1 MSGVVP
7 DPIARLLQLT
17 RRLGAARG
25 LDATL
30 QVVVDSAVELMH
42 APRVSIRLFDPTH
55 SRLIATCR
63 AGQPMHQNPTSTY
76 RPGEGLLGW
85 IAAHGQTLRSGD
97 AMADPR
103 FVRRPDMI
111 EQMGSYLGV
120 PITIDGQVVGVL
132 SAVAAERDAFTE
144 AHAQLLE
151 LVAGIAAPHVEVGR
165 LSRLAQVDA
174 LTGALN
180 RHGLDAVFPTSPRRA
195 ETVSVVLIDV
205 DHFKAVN
212 DQLGHGVGDECLKG
226 LARLLSQL
234 IREEDALI
242 RYGGEEF
249 LLVLPNTALMQAAAI
264 AERAREKLHASA
276 LIPGRAV
283 TLSAGVAEQ
292 TGDETREQT
301 IARADLA
308 LYEAKRQG
316 RDRVVLG

>member
-1 MSGVVP
+1 MS
-7 DPIARLLQLT
+7 DSIARLLQLT
-17 RRLGAARG
+17 RRLGTSRG
-25 LDATL
+25 LEPTL
-30 QVVVDSAVELMH
+30 QAVVECTVDLVH

-63 AGQPMHQNPTSTY
+63 AGQAMHQNPTSTY

-85 IAAHGQTLRSGD
+85 IAAHGETLRTGD

-103 FVRRPDMI
+103 FLARPDMI
-111 EQMGSYLGV
+111 EPMGSYLGV
-120 PITIDGQVVGVL
+120 PITVDGQVVGVL
-132 SAVAAERDAFTE
+132 SAVASEHDAFSE

-180 RHGLDAVFPTSPRRA
+180 RHSLEAAFPTQRRA
-195 ETVSVVLIDV
+195 KTVSVVLIDV

-212 DQLGHGVGDECLKG
+212 DQLGHAVGDECLKG

-234 IREEDALI
+234 IREQDALI

-249 LLVLPNTALMQAAAI
+249 LLVLPDTALMQAAAI
-264 AERAREKLHASA
+264 AERAREKLRETE
-276 LIPGRAV
+276 LIAGRPV

-292 TGDETREQT
+292 TSEETREQT
-301 IARADLA
+301 IERADRA